1 LKYLYQVKF
10 LFLYTEIADY
20 FLACCQELSVKGE
33 VHVIRYPVNKEAP
46 FQFNHATSV
55 KLYNRNDFSY
65 QQLQKFSKDLKPDII
80 ICSGW
85 IDNDYLKLCKTY
97 FKKVPTVLTCDTHWR
112 GDLKQKIATVL
123 SRFTLLRIFSNAWVP
138 GLAQKQYVEK
148 LGFKEQQINLGFYSC
163 NHAKFNAAYIQ
174 TKKEKEF
181 AFPRRFIYVGR
192 YYEFKGL
199 KELWQAFIELQDE
212 QPNDWELWCLGTGD
226 LKPVEH
232 PKIKHFG
239 FVQPLELNQFI
250 KESGV
255 FVLPSRFEPWGVV
268 VHEFA
273 AAGFPL
279 LLSDAVGAKE
289 QFLKIGQNGFSF
301 KENSVSQLKS
311 ALTKYI
317 QLSNQDLVKMAQVS
331 NELSKSITPETW
343 VKTISKILKAK

>member
-1 LKYLYQVKF
+1 
-10 LFLYTEIADY
+10 
-20 FLACCQELSVKGE
+20 
-33 VHVIRYPVNKEAP
+33 
-46 FQFNHATSV
+46 
-55 KLYNRNDFSY
+55 
-65 QQLQKFSKDLKPDII
+65 
-80 ICSGW
+80 
-85 IDNDYLKLCKTY
+85 
-97 FKKVPTVLTCDTHWR
+97 VLTCDTHWR

>member
-1 LKYLYQVKF
+1 
-10 LFLYTEIADY
+10 
-20 FLACCQELSVKGE
+20 
-33 VHVIRYPVNKEAP
+33 
-46 FQFNHATSV
+46 
-55 KLYNRNDFSY
+55 
-65 QQLQKFSKDLKPDII
+65 
-80 ICSGW
+80 
-85 IDNDYLKLCKTY
+85 
-97 FKKVPTVLTCDTHWR
+97 
-112 GDLKQKIATVL
+112 
-123 SRFTLLRIFSNAWVP
+123 
-138 GLAQKQYVEK
+138 
-148 LGFKEQQINLGFYSC
+148 
-163 NHAKFNAAYIQ
+163 
-174 TKKEKEF
+174 
-181 AFPRRFIYVGR
+181 
-192 YYEFKGL
+192 
-199 KELWQAFIELQDE
+199 LQDE

>member
-1 LKYLYQVKF
+1 MKF

-20 FLACCQELSVKGE
+20 FLSCCQELSKQGE

-46 FQFNHATSV
+46 FQFDNATTV
-55 KLYNRNDFSY
+55 KLYNRNDFSLA
-65 QQLQKFSKDLKPDII
+65 QLHQFAADLKPDVI

-85 IDNDYLKLCKTY
+85 IDKDYLKVCKTY

-112 GDLKQKIATVL
+112 GDFKQIIATVL

-138 GLAQKQYVEK
+138 GLSQKSYVQK
-148 LGFKEQQINLGFYSC
+148 LGFKTEQISLGFYSC
-163 NHAKFNAAYIQ
+163 NHTRFEAVYNQ
-174 TKKEKEF
+174 TKNNK
-181 AFPRRFIYVGR
+181 AANFPHRFIYVGR

-199 KELWQAFIELQDE
+199 TELWQAFSELHDE

-239 FVQPLELNQFI
+239 FVQPSELNKFI
-250 KESGV
+250 NETGV

-279 LLSDAVGAKE
+279 LLSEAVGAKE
-289 QFLKIGQNGFSF
+289 QFLKVGQNGFSF
-301 KENSVSQLKS
+301 KENTVSELKS
-311 ALTKYI
+311 ALSKFMK
-317 QLSNQDLVKMAQVS
+317 LSDQDLIKMGQVS
-331 NELSKSITPETW
+331 NELSKSITPQIW
-343 VKTISKILKAK
+343 VNVLVKILNKL